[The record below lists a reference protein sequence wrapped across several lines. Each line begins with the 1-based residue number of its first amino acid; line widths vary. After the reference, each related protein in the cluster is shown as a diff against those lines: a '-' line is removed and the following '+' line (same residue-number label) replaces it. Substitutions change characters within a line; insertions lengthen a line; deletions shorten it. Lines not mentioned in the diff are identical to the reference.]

1 MQNVDFQIYR
11 ECWRSFFMFL
21 AIHGHRVVLNF
32 WTAPGEV
39 YLWFIHQIDSGS
51 SSDCSCSYSCMIGN
65 FYFGTGL
72 AIINWCFVAVN
83 YAYVWNFIIILYQKA
98 KKCMKFYYY
107 TISKSQDAFQPYG
120 AVSYFSFSI
129 LHFQVSILDEKII
142 AYNGNQILSS

>member
-1 MQNVDFQIYR
+1 MWIFKFIGNAEDPFS
-11 ECWRSFFMFL
+11 C
-21 AIHGHRVVLNF
+21 F
-32 WTAPGEV
+32 WLYTVIELYSTFGRHLER
-39 YLWFIHQIDSGS
+39 FICGLYIRDSGS

-142 AYNGNQILSS
+142 AYNGNQFLSS